1 MVNKGKKVD
10 KAWGYELWI
19 HNSENYCGKLL
30 VFNKNSKFSMHYH
43 ILKDETWYVSKGKF
57 EFYWIDTLN
66 TSENKIKIS
75 EGDVIHL
82 KKGQPH
88 QLKALTQGATIF
100 EVSTQHFDEDSYR
113 VKPGD
118 SQKII
123 KNE

>member
-1 MVNKGKKVD
+1 MVNKGKKFD

-43 ILKDETWYVSKGKF
+43 ILKEETWYVSKGKF

-66 TSENKIKIS
+66 AFENKIKIS
-75 EGDVIHL
+75 EGDVINL

-118 SQKII
+118 SQKKI
-123 KNE
+123 NND